1 MPLIAPPR
9 FLVDEIVLFDV
20 LVFFL
25 SIATVSFLW
34 YVLKK
39 IFPDEVKDFRFLL
52 TFIIAIVP
60 FVILVYFGAALINY
74 NAIAVRFDWPE
85 VLPLSH
91 LLPAVIVCATAFYI
105 GQTVWLW
112 GDWRKLREYH
122 DEGAADRGEHRRAA
136 GAITLSDGS
145 PEDTCLIVPP

>member
-9 FLVDEIVLFDV
+9 FLIDEIVLVDV
-20 LVFFL
+20 LAFFL

-39 IFPDEVKDFRFLL
+39 TLPDEVKDFPFLL

-60 FVILVYFGAALINY
+60 FVILVYFGGALINY
-74 NAIAVRFDWPE
+74 NAIAIQFDWPE
-85 VLPLSH
+85 VLPLSDL
-91 LLPAVIVCATAFYI
+91 LLPVIVGATVFYI

-112 GDWRKLREYH
+112 WDWHKLRIARRGATDRAEYREAARAIEPPS
-122 DEGAADRGEHRRAA
+122 DVGGAMNN
-136 GAITLSDGS
+136 
-145 PEDTCLIVPP
+145 

>member
-9 FLVDEIVLFDV
+9 FLIDEIILVNVLA
-20 LVFFL
+20 FFL

-39 IFPDEVKDFRFLL
+39 TLPDEVKDIGFLL

-60 FVILVYFGAALINY
+60 FVILVYSGAALINF
-74 NAIAVRFDWPE
+74 NAIAIQFDWPE
-85 VLPLSH
+85 ILPLSD
-91 LLPAVIVCATAFYI
+91 LLPPMIVGATVFYI

-112 GDWRKLREYH
+112 WDWHKLRK
-122 DEGAADRGEHRRAA
+122 A
-136 GAITLSDGS
+136 G
-145 PEDTCLIVPP
+145 

>member
-1 MPLIAPPR
+1 MMPLIAPPR
-9 FLVDEIVLFDV
+9 FLVDGIVLFDV

-39 IFPDEVKDFRFLL
+39 IFPDEVKDFGFLL

-60 FVILVYFGAALINY
+60 FVILIYFGAALINY
-74 NAIAVRFDWPE
+74 NAIAIQFDWPE
-85 VLPLSH
+85 VLPLSD
-91 LLPAVIVCATAFYI
+91 LLPPVMVGGTVFYI

-112 GDWRKLREYH
+112 WDWRKLRIP
-122 DEGAADRGEHRRAA
+122 R
-136 GAITLSDGS
+136 
-145 PEDTCLIVPP
+145 